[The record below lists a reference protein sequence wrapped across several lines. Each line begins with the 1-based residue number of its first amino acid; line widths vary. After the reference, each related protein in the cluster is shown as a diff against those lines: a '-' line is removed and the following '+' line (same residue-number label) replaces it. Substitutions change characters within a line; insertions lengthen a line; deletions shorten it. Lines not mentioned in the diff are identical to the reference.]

1 MGLRVSQQTAR
12 ETQTDTHTHTHK
24 QAENFRGSKTVTSN
38 FPMCSLVS
46 VGLGF
51 LLVAASQS

>member
-1 MGLRVSQQTAR
+1 MGLRVGQQTAR
-12 ETQTDTHTHTHK
+12 ETQK
-24 QAENFRGSKTVTSN
+24 QTENFRGSKTVTSN